1 MFAPASTNANV
12 VKNSHSGK
20 LNSCAAVVL
29 ALCWCYCRF
38 APECEVIR
46 VIVIKIR

>member
-20 LNSCAAVVL
+20 LNSPAAVVL
-29 ALCWCYCRF
+29 ALCLCHCRG
-38 APECEVIR
+38 AQARGEI
-46 VIVIKIR
+46 